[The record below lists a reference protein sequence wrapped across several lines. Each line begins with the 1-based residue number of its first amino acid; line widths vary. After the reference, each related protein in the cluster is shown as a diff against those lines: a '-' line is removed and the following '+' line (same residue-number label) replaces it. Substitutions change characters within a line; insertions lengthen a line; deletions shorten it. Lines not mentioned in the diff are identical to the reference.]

1 MSAPRVSDAALR
13 KMDAIWQRS
22 AAEPIPKGRIC
33 PVAILTLV
41 ISIAMGVAF
50 WWQILSAL
58 GRGAALLW
66 RALQ

>member
-1 MSAPRVSDAALR
+1 MSAPGVSDDEWRAVLEMMRRPA
-13 KMDAIWQRS
+13 S
-22 AAEPIPKGRIC
+22 EPIAKGRIC

>member
-22 AAEPIPKGRIC
+22 AAEPSPKGRIC